1 MLKIGLEKEYWC
13 KDLSGAVCHV
23 PKLVPYDSCGYLAE
37 ARGKPYSSVEEAVY
51 SLKAEEYRID
61 KIIEAN
67 GLILCDNPIE
77 KLSRSFLLKNART
90 HAKGLVS
97 FENYLGHE
105 NHKLRYNQGERG
117 AGVHVTFS
125 DEKKYQSAYDGKGEA
140 DLFYYQNF
148 DWVSIFRK
156 LDVAFKDEIKTAK
169 RLPGFYEVKGNG
181 LVEYRS
187 LPSNVDLLKLIDVL
201 NGILNRR

>member
-13 KDLSGAVCHV
+13 KDASGNVCEV
-23 PKLVPYDSCGYLAE
+23 PKGVPYDSCGYLAE
-37 ARGKPYSSVEEAVY
+37 ARGMPFASVEQAVF
-51 SLKAEEYRID
+51 SLKAEEYRIGRMV
-61 KIIEAN
+61 ENA
-67 GLILCDNPIE
+67 GLLICDNPIE

-90 HAKGLVS
+90 HAKGIVS
-97 FENYLGHE
+97 FQNYLGHE

-125 DEKKYQSAYDGKGEA
+125 NEKVYRSAYHTKDEVE
-140 DLFYYQNF
+140 LSYYQNF

-156 LDVAFKDEIKTAK
+156 LDVAFKDEIKLAK

-187 LPSNVDLLKLIDVL
+187 LPSNVDLMKLIDVL
-201 NGILNRR
+201 NGIIKNL